1 MGIRSWW
8 ENLRGARREDS
19 FFEGEEIPTERIPF
33 HVGIIMDGNGRW
45 ASRRGLP
52 VLLGHREGARALK
65 RTVQAA
71 LEFGVGQLTVYS
83 FSTENWSREPDE
95 VKGLLTLLEEMI
107 EKEVPELDEQ
117 GVKVVFLGRRWDL
130 DPALAGK
137 MVEAEARTE
146 GNTRMTL
153 FVAFNYGGRT
163 EVLDAVRAAVEGGVD
178 IAYLDEEDLSRYM
191 YSQEMRDPDL
201 VIRTS
206 GERRLSNL
214 LGPDYDK
221 DEFERAVRDY
231 VGRERRFGQRE
242 AGDLG

>member
-83 FSTENWSREPDE
+83 FSPENWSREPDE
-95 VKGLLTLLEEMI
+95 VKGLLKLLEEMI

-130 DPALAGK
+130 DPVSYTHL
-137 MVEAEARTE
+137 
-146 GNTRMTL
+146 
-153 FVAFNYGGRT
+153 
-163 EVLDAVRAAVEGGVD
+163 RAHETKAN
-178 IAYLDEEDLSRYM
+178 
-191 YSQEMRDPDL
+191 L
-201 VIRTS
+201 VC
-206 GERRLSNL
+206 RL
-214 LGPDYDK
+214 
-221 DEFERAVRDY
+221 
-231 VGRERRFGQRE
+231 
-242 AGDLG
+242 

>member
-1 MGIRSWW
+1 
-8 ENLRGARREDS
+8 
-19 FFEGEEIPTERIPF
+19 
-33 HVGIIMDGNGRW
+33 
-45 ASRRGLP
+45 
-52 VLLGHREGARALK
+52 
-65 RTVQAA
+65 
-71 LEFGVGQLTVYS
+71 
-83 FSTENWSREPDE
+83 
-95 VKGLLTLLEEMI
+95 MI

-206 GERRLSNL
+206 GERRLSNFL
-214 LGPDYDK
+214 LWESAYSEFYFSNVLWPDYDK
-221 DEFERAVRDY
+221 DEFERALRDY

-242 AGDLG
+242 AGDLRIRILVALVGVPLGVAAMVVGGYVFFGIVALLTLLGMHEFYTLIRPYKPNLLVGYLGAVSYTHLRAHETKA